1 MAAAVSGIT
10 PNAATGTPVDTPIAP
25 TDKSTGAPTDKSTGT
40 PKRISRREQRVL
52 DKEAEEAAKAAA
64 KTTQGPKPEPVS
76 VSELK
81 YWLEGDPS
89 NNANNSKESGAY
101 LSYTTFLLLSI
112 FGGFLALD
120 HLYLRSPG
128 TFVAKFAVN
137 LFCFGIWW
145 LWDVCQ
151 AFFNESTIRIYGVGV
166 PGFATKRIGAGMLAK
181 EEGGKKHIR
190 FFLYSIAL
198 VFGGLIGLDSF
209 LVGEMEVGLF
219 RLIATL
225 TFIFLPVSAI
235 EWVYKMYRFFF
246 NTKEVVEEYSDY
258 FGAIGGNTG
267 RKSGLLRFLFG
278 STLEPVLN
286 TIDGISG
293 AVSAAA
299 NTATTALDTVGDVAD
314 TVTEVVKTAKNGFI
328 LNPAMGL
335 YSGVTST
342 ALKTPSI
349 DTADVPNAAPG
360 APQVQG
366 APPGAPQVQG
376 APKAPGAQ
384 NQTGGKMSDKTSDN
398 KETNIKL
405 LPYTLV
411 GTVLLIFV
419 SGIFKNFKKDVAA
432 RDDSPPRP

>member
-1 MAAAVSGIT
+1 MAAAVSEKSA
-10 PNAATGTPVDTPIAP
+10 AATGTPVDTPIAP

-40 PKRISRREQRVL
+40 PTGASTGASTGAPTGTPKRISRREQRVL
-52 DKEAEEAAKAAA
+52 DKEAAEAAKAAA
-64 KTTQGPKPEPVS
+64 KTTQGSKPDPVS

-278 STLEPVLN
+278 STLEPVLD

-360 APQVQG
+360 AKQQV
-366 APPGAPQVQG
+366 
-376 APKAPGAQ
+376 
-384 NQTGGKMSDKTSDN
+384 GGKMSDKTSDKTSDN

-411 GTVLLIFV
+411 GTVLLIFA
-419 SGIFKNFKKDVAA
+419 SGIFKNFTNSKKDDAA